1 MALAGRV
8 VRLHLPGGAACC
20 PMGIGVARMS
30 QADDCAA
37 QEVSCLR
44 RRNICRPSPMMA
56 EHGGATFEVREFI
69 SRYLVRINILSIQT
83 GFLCRAVEVH
93 PIAITKSTNVW
104 DLGSMEEKKYIILVY
119 CSQLCCHAAGFVV

>member
-69 SRYLVRINILSIQT
+69 SRYRVRINILSIQT
-83 GFLCRAVEVH
+83 GFLCRE
-93 PIAITKSTNVW
+93 W
-104 DLGSMEEKKYIILVY
+104 RYIR
-119 CSQLCCHAAGFVV
+119 